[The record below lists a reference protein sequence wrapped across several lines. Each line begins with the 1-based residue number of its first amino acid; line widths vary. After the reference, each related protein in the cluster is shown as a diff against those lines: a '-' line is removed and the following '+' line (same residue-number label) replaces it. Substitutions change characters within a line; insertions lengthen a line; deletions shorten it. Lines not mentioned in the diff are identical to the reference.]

1 MNKIIRFASV
11 IAIACASLVYA
22 GCTKDFSS
30 DIARLEGEKA
40 TKADVEK
47 VNAALESFKTE
58 ANAQLADLAAKKADK
73 TTVEALQSKV
83 ADLEPIV
90 TANKSNI
97 ASLTTT
103 VQTIDAAVKA
113 LQADH
118 ARDIADLKNADTKIA
133 DDAAK
138 ALENAVKI
146 LNAEDKKLS
155 ESIDTLKSDVEILDK
170 YVKETFD
177 DVKKEYKKLDEDQQ
191 KLIDGLT
198 EDLAKLTA
206 RVDDLE
212 DAVATLQS
220 QMKDVLAM
228 VQSLSFIPDK
238 EGQAPVAYTFVEEK
252 VTPRVTGLQTAPV
265 VAKAVFQTSF
275 QVTPK
280 DAAKNINVE
289 NLKIRVVGTT
299 EAKAFATEANDT
311 LIKVTSVKV
320 NGKTGYIDV
329 IGAFDWT
336 IKGSEA
342 STLSVVAIYARD
354 GENQFK
360 ENISTSVF
368 PIEVNQD
375 TTKISHVFAVNG
387 KAVREFAADEIVVT
401 PSTEGDLKK
410 AIFGDASKYEIY
422 AQAVLGEKDTLV
434 GPLDTIAALIGA
446 DVDFVKPAKGDT
458 TYRSLS
464 DTWCITDVKKF
475 KIDTNY
481 FATKVDPDTTVLD
494 ILKASKNAD
503 VVYTGSISICNGSK
517 VTGNYV
523 IKPDEVKDDK
533 GNIATIAWNWNKA
546 TKPLKDSI
554 VILGIMPN
562 DVDKFTKVGGDDY
575 YKKEIKVTDKA
586 GKVVDDAKCRIS
598 WVDSKTFNAT
608 VYSNTIEYGMADST
622 YVVTITNKE
631 IPGTIYT
638 LTFEFTVKARPADT
652 VLDFGV
658 CDTLVLDDISQNL
671 VIKNDFSKKLFQYI
685 SSKNDVTIAAAKK
698 DSVIAKAALAPVTT
712 KSYIATDS
720 TVVLAKDLK
729 YAKDIVIKDTL
740 ATAYGFKVAVQHT
753 IKINAPALTLNPV
766 KEYVKDYEVE
776 VKSRNVNG
784 QYTIDHMPFQ
794 QYLTVK
800 GNEKGYAVKAK
811 IHADSSQVTNGRKT
825 LALASGKNDIFE
837 SNVMEWGTLN
847 TTSFKLRVTL
857 VTKDEKAVL
866 DTATIKFWTKDP
878 LSPMTA
884 RDTAVVQK
892 IGDSTTVAL
901 NSNKIIA
908 LTGLDNENVI
918 MDNGLLLNN
927 YSLSNLQF
935 KIVEYSSDEAKNFAS
950 IKGNTFTLDQNHGK
964 LTRPAIFKIKATV
977 DYIFGKKEVEFNV
990 TINPAE

>member
-11 IAIACASLVYA
+11 VAIACASLVYA

-47 VNAALESFKTE
+47 VNAALEAFKTE
-58 ANAQLADLAAKKADK
+58 ATAQLADLAAKKADK

-97 ASLTTT
+97 ATLTTAVGQIT
-103 VQTIDAAVKA
+103 AIAQAFQVQYVADMSAINQAISDNKAAAEAALATAVEKLNDKDAELSKKDTE
-113 LQADH
+113 LNQA
-118 ARDIADLKNADTKIA
+118 
-133 DDAAK
+133 
-138 ALENAVKI
+138 
-146 LNAEDKKLS
+146 
-155 ESIDTLKSDVEILDK
+155 IDTLDA
-170 YVKETFD
+170 YVKKVIAAAE
-177 DVKKEYKKLDEDQQ
+177 KEYRDLNAKQQAEIDTLIAQVGRLD
-191 KLIDGLT
+191 
-198 EDLAKLTA
+198 A
-206 RVDDLE
+206 RVSDLE
-212 DAVATLQS
+212 SAVATLQS
-220 QMKDVLAM
+220 QMSQVLAM

-275 QVTPK
+275 QVTPE

-336 IKGSEA
+336 IKGSEDA
-342 STLSVVAIYARD
+342 TLSVVAIYARD

-494 ILKASKNAD
+494 ILKASKNAE

-586 GKVVDDAKCRIS
+586 GKVVDATCRIS

-638 LTFEFTVKARPADT
+638 LAFEFTVKARPANT

-685 SSKNDVTIAAAKK
+685 NSQNDVTIAAAKK

-753 IKINAPALTLNPV
+753 IKINAPVLTLNPV
-766 KEYVKDYEVE
+766 KEYVKDYVVE
-776 VKSRNVNG
+776 VKSRNENG
-784 QYTIDHMPFQ
+784 KYTIDHMPFQ

-811 IHADSSQVTNGRKT
+811 IHADSSQVVNGSAT
-825 LALASGKNDIFE
+825 LKLASGKNDIFE
-837 SNVMEWGTLN
+837 SNVMKWGTLN
-847 TTSFKLRVTL
+847 TTSFKLGVAL

-918 MDNGLLLNN
+918 MDNGVLLNN

-950 IKGNTFTLDQNHGK
+950 IKGNTFTLDQNHGT
-964 LTRPAIFKIKATV
+964 LTGPATFKIKATV
-977 DYIFGKKEVEFNV
+977 DYIFGKKEATFTV
-990 TINPAE
+990 TINPAK